1 MGIFSRNKKP
11 SGILTANGETINF
24 LSNEPTIDERAE
36 LERDT
41 AIAYVV
47 SLNKTDK
54 DKFFEGVDL
63 IWQGY
68 NNIASVK
75 TSKQRELHRT
85 AKNMGVDDNDEIL
98 GFIADDMEGK

>member
-11 SGILTANGETINF
+11 SGLISTDGHYTSF
-24 LSNEPTIDERAE
+24 NEPTVDEQAE

-41 AIAYVV
+41 AIAYIV

-68 NNIASVK
+68 NGISNVK
-75 TSKQRELHRT
+75 TIKQRELHKT
-85 AKNMGVDDNDEIL
+85 AKSLGVDEDDTELL
-98 GFIADDMEGK
+98 GFISDDVDGK